1 MPLTRTFALL
11 FMTTV
16 FIPGAQPQ
24 NSAEQSNKRGN
35 YDRSMTV
42 NRLGIVATSQTLASA
57 AGAEILRQGG
67 NAVDAAIAANAVL
80 GVAEPMM
87 NGIGGD
93 LFAIVYEAKDDKLYG
108 LNSSGWAPQGLTL
121 DFLKSKGITEHLPRD
136 IQAVTVPGAV
146 AGWDALHRRFGKLPL
161 NRILQPA
168 IYDAQNGIPIAELVA
183 EVWETTGKSLAKKP
197 GFSETFLPNGRAPRV
212 GDIFRDPDLAKSLEL
227 IADHGRDG
235 FYRGSLAAKLVD
247 FSREQG
253 GTMTEADLA
262 DFQPEW
268 VEPISTT
275 YRGWTVS
282 ELPPNGQGIAALS
295 MLNIMEQFPLASY
308 GHNSAKALHV
318 MIEAKKLAYADLIK
332 YVGDP
337 RFSDIPVHQLLSKD
351 LARRRADSI
360 DPNHAHC
367 NVLPS
372 DLSQRLNAMASDT
385 TYLTVID
392 SDGNIVSLI
401 QSNFSGFGTGLVAP
415 GTGFA
420 LQNRGQLFSLKPG
433 QPNTLAPHKRPLH
446 TIIPGF
452 MRKGDERIGF
462 GIMGGFNQAQAHAQF
477 VSNIAD
483 FGMNIQAALSAAR
496 FTKPTFEGC
505 DLMIESRVPESVR
518 SDLSAK
524 GHELQVVPPYS
535 DAMGR
540 GNAVMRNG
548 DGVNFGASD
557 PRADGEAVPQVPDFF
572 RQ

>member
-1 MPLTRTFALL
+1 MPFPRALIL
-11 FMTTV
+11 LLLVATV
-16 FIPGAQPQ
+16 LPRAQ
-24 NSAEQSNKRGN
+24 SRHAESSKKRGN

-42 NRLGIVATSQTLASA
+42 NRFGIVAASQTLASA

-93 LFAIVYEAKDDKLYG
+93 LFAIVYIAKEKKLYG

-121 DFLKSKGITEHLPRD
+121 EFLKSKGITEKIPRD
-136 IQAVTVPGAV
+136 IQALTVPGTV
-146 AGWDALHRRFGKLPL
+146 AGWDALHQRFGKLPL
-161 NRILQPA
+161 HQVLQPA
-168 IYDAQNGIPIAELVA
+168 IFDARNGIPIAELVA
-183 EVWETTGKSLAKKP
+183 EIWQTAGKLLAKKP
-197 GFSETFLPNGRAPRV
+197 GFSETFLPNGHAPQ
-212 GDIFRDPDLAKSLEL
+212 GGEIFRDPDLANSLEL
-227 IADHGRDG
+227 IARSGRDG
-235 FYRGSLAAKLVD
+235 FYRGPLADKIVQ

-253 GTMTEADLA
+253 SPITNSDLA

-295 MLNIMEQFPLASY
+295 MLNIMEQFPLESY

-337 RFSDIPVHQLLSKD
+337 RFSDIPVQKLLSKD

-360 DPNHAHC
+360 DPNRAHC
-367 NVLPS
+367 AVLPS
-372 DLSQRLNAMASDT
+372 DLTQQLNALAAET
-385 TYLTVID
+385 TYLTAID
-392 SDGNIVSLI
+392 SDGNLVSLI
-401 QSNFSGFGTGLVAP
+401 QSNYDTFGTGLVAP

-420 LQNRGQLFSLKPG
+420 LQNRGQLFSLKPD

-452 MRKGDERIGF
+452 MQKGDERIGF

-483 FGMNIQAALSAAR
+483 FGMNIQAALSAPR
-496 FTKPTFEGC
+496 FTKRTFGGC
-505 DLMIESRVPESVR
+505 DLSIESRVPEPVR
-518 SDLSAK
+518 NELAAK
-524 GHELQVVPPYS
+524 GHQLELVSPYS
-535 DAMGR
+535 DEMGR

-548 DGVNFGASD
+548 SAVNFGASD
-557 PRADGEAVPQVPDFF
+557 PRADGEAIPQVADFS
-572 RQ
+572 RR